1 MQSKLGLMCLGMQLN
16 GSPGMAPCNMRSDS
30 TFGNGERFHNCEC
43 RRAVTVIWDA
53 FASSSSSRSG
63 GACTGIPAGQAR
75 GDCLCKGKPTGR
87 YQDTE
92 LRCSGGV
99 WCYGSGA
106 SYVSCA
112 AGLLYDTAAGG
123 VCNWASAVQ
132 CNGRVAA
139 ARATRRA
146 ARHAP
151 CSGVTGPVPCV
162 PAVNMD
168 GGASAA
174 TAAVAAAAAAVPVGD
189 AAAAAAAAPVADA
202 SVATAS
208 VTAAAEGAA
217 AAESG

>member
-99 WCYGSGA
+99 GA
-106 SYVSCA
+106 TAVEQAMSAAQQDCCMILLLVACA
-112 AGLLYDTAAGG
+112 TGRALCSATGAWRLPELPGG
-123 VCNWASAVQ
+123 
-132 CNGRVAA
+132 R
-139 ARATRRA
+139 RATRRA
-146 ARHAP
+146 
-151 CSGVTGPVPCV
+151 VV
-162 PAVNMD
+162 
-168 GGASAA
+168 
-174 TAAVAAAAAAVPVGD
+174 
-189 AAAAAAAAPVADA
+189 
-202 SVATAS
+202 
-208 VTAAAEGAA
+208 
-217 AAESG
+217 